1 MRRGSAMVG
10 TLITIAIILVLVV
23 VFMKP
28 SCGSALSQGGGSPR
42 PDGKGVTTL
51 GLVKA
56 EAQDDVCRENLSQ
69 IRQMIQIKQA
79 DADDK
84 PPASLSELNAPESV
98 LQCPIGHEA
107 YVYDPRTGTVKC
119 PHPGHGKY

>member
-1 MRRGSAMVG
+1 MKRGSAMIG
-10 TLITIAIILVLVV
+10 TLITVAIILILLV
-23 VFMKP
+23 VFMKGG
-28 SCGSALSQGGGSPR
+28 CGSIMMQGGSPR
-42 PDGKGVTTL
+42 ADGKGTTVP

-69 IRQMIQIKQA
+69 IRQMIQVREA

-84 PPASLSELNAPESV
+84 PPASLSEINAPDS
-98 LQCPIGHEA
+98 LLHCPIGHEA
-107 YVYDPRTGTVKC
+107 YIYDPQTGTVKC

>member
-1 MRRGSAMVG
+1 MVG

-23 VFMKP
+23 VFMKGG
-28 SCGSALSQGGGSPR
+28 CGSLLSTGGSSPR
-42 PDGKGVTTL
+42 ADGKGTTIP

-56 EAQDDVCRENLSQ
+56 DAQDDVCREQLAQ
-69 IRQMIQIKQA
+69 ARQMIQIRES

-84 PPASLSELNAPESV
+84 PPDSLADLKLPDSALR
-98 LQCPIGHEA
+98 CPIGHEP
-107 YVYDPRTGTVKC
+107 YVYDPKTGTIKC